1 MRCSVVRVR
10 VEVVSGVG
18 EVLVFCVVSEVD
30 V

>member
-1 MRCSVVRVR
+1 MSCSGVLVG
-10 VEVVSGVG
+10 VEVVGGVG